1 MTLPMVF
8 ALAITVLMIVLIMI
22 DRLPF
27 GVPPLIACLLMV
39 VFGVVPINVAF
50 SGFANATI
58 LMLASFMA
66 VIAALQKTD
75 LVSGFKRMI
84 TRLGTKGG
92 FRAYV
97 LIVVFVMLGCS
108 IFGTGST
115 AYYVL
120 VIGLLSTLAYN
131 KKLPPSKVLMPA
143 GFAANHPMLPF
154 NVALQ
159 YGIVVA
165 VLEAAGVRENIDLVR
180 FSIVNLV
187 LSLGFLIWCLIAY
200 RLLPDHPIADD
211 VPGAESAAEAKEPA
225 TVGARS
231 ASVGDPA
238 TPGPHAAEANATA
251 IAASSATATVTAPTL
266 DRRKQLATYACFV
279 LAIAGMISYS
289 YIGDAGYA
297 ITGLSV
303 ALLLLLKVLDFTEI
317 RDAISQPI
325 IIMSAGVIGIAE
337 ALGATGLTK
346 LVGKS
351 VAGLLGGDVS
361 PFLLVFAFC
370 VLTSVLAT
378 LTGSTIGTV
387 YVFAPLAIA
396 TCVSL
401 GLNPAAAAVAI
412 VISGW
417 NGHFLPI
424 DGLPA
429 MVMGVGKYSL
439 IQFWKFTIPMYF
451 IRLLALTAGALLL
464 FPM

>member
-1 MTLPMVF
+1 MTVPMIL

-27 GVPPLIACLLMV
+27 GVPPLIACLLLV
-39 VFGVVPINVAF
+39 VFNVVPINVAF

-58 LMLASFMA
+58 VMLASFMA
-66 VIAALQKTD
+66 VIAALQKTE
-75 LVSGFKRMI
+75 LVSGFKQMI
-84 TRLGTKGG
+84 SRLASKGG
-92 FRAYV
+92 FRAYA
-97 LIVVFVMLGCS
+97 LIVVFVMVGCS

-143 GFAANHPMLPF
+143 GFAANHPLLPF

-165 VLEAAGVRENIDLVR
+165 VLQATGVSERVDLVR
-180 FSIVNLV
+180 FSLVNLV

-200 RLLPDHPIADD
+200 RMLPDHPITNDEPPADPALEGGD
-211 VPGAESAAEAKEPA
+211 SSPRGGGIAEAA
-225 TVGARS
+225 
-231 ASVGDPA
+231 
-238 TPGPHAAEANATA
+238 
-251 IAASSATATVTAPTL
+251 ATATATIIAPVLT
-266 DRRKQLATYACFV
+266 RRKQIAAYVSFGV
-279 LAIAGMISYS
+279 AIAGMISYS

-297 ITGLSV
+297 ITGLAIAV
-303 ALLLLLKVLDFTEI
+303 LLITRVLTFGEI

-325 IIMSAGVIGIAE
+325 ILMSAGVIGIAE
-337 ALGATGLTK
+337 ALGKTGLTQ
-346 LVGKS
+346 LVGES
-351 VAGLLGGDVS
+351 VANLLGGNVS

-396 TCVSL
+396 TCIGL
-401 GLNPAAAAVAI
+401 GLDPTAAAIAI

-439 IQFWKFTIPMYF
+439 LQFWKFTIPMYV